1 MAIGI
6 ILTGFGIFLSV
17 LSQYIELKYLARI
30 TEIIGLL
37 LIGAG
42 PTIIIEYYIKKR
54 THEIIEKLKAEIRE
68 QSDDIVIKKEQ
79 LKDIYESGVVRIFRS
94 RKENDD
100 KIRLAIEA
108 AAKETKGAIF
118 LMGVAFPSLFDIND
132 YKTPEWRDK
141 LEDPNILI
149 RVLLLDP
156 KSEAAERRA
165 EIEKGNQTITDIKS
179 TLENKLPS
187 YVKIRFDKIDPNK
200 INNVRNKL
208 ILDRIKY
215 DELSDDERSLLR
227 KYINIEVKIY
237 WHDPIIFIMG
247 FADSLFT
254 EQYHF
259 GRPKKVP
266 DGSCI
271 GKFVPV
277 IQYNKSSKAYDFYKC
292 HFDWVWENYSKC
304 YIDELLSKSL
314 VNI

>member
-42 PTIIIEYYIKKR
+42 PTIIIEYDIKKR
-54 THEIIEKLKAEIRE
+54 PHEIIEKLKAEIRE

-165 EIEKGNQTITDIKS
+165 ELKKG
-179 TLENKLPS
+179 
-187 YVKIRFDKIDPNK
+187 
-200 INNVRNKL
+200 
-208 ILDRIKY
+208 
-215 DELSDDERSLLR
+215 
-227 KYINIEVKIY
+227 
-237 WHDPIIFIMG
+237 
-247 FADSLFT
+247 
-254 EQYHF
+254 
-259 GRPKKVP
+259 
-266 DGSCI
+266 
-271 GKFVPV
+271 
-277 IQYNKSSKAYDFYKC
+277 
-292 HFDWVWENYSKC
+292 
-304 YIDELLSKSL
+304 
-314 VNI
+314 